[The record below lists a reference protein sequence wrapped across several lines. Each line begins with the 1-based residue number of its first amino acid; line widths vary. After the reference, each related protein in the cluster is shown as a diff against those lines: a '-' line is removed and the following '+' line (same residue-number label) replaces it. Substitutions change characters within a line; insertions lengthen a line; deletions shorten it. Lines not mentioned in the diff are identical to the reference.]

1 MAIAARRLNPDLLIG
16 TLSVAVLLIVW
27 DAAVRGGAL
36 DPIYVSSPSRIGAAA
51 VALASDPSF
60 HEHLV
65 VSGTEFL
72 VGFGSAVV
80 LGIPL
85 GLLAGTFRRLGFT
98 IEPTLTAAYVTPR
111 SSLLPALVLWFGFG
125 PQTTSLIV
133 FLGAFFVLFLNVMI
147 GANTADRQL
156 VSAARSF
163 SASQLRIF
171 RTIILP
177 HSVPYIVTGLR
188 LAVGRALI
196 GVVIGEIYA
205 ASAGLGYFI
214 HISGITLQIDKMFVA
229 ILGIGAAGLLS
240 NLLFS
245 VLERRTAPWRQ
256 GYREI

>member
-1 MAIAARRLNPDLLIG
+1 MKGSTGSSSRDVIIG
-16 TLSVAVLLIVW
+16 AVSVAVVLILW
-27 DAAVRGGAL
+27 DTAVRTGAL
-36 DPIYVSSPSRIGAAA
+36 DPIYVSSPSRIASAAM
-51 VALASDPSF
+51 ALAGDPSF
-60 HEHLV
+60 HEHLA

-72 VGFGSAVV
+72 TGFGAAVI

-85 GLLAGTFRRLGFT
+85 GLLAGTFPRLGYT

-111 SSLLPALVLWFGFG
+111 SSLLPALVLWFGYG

-133 FLGAFFVLFLNVMI
+133 FLGAFFVLFLNVMV
-147 GANTADRQL
+147 GASTADAQL
-156 VSAARSF
+156 IRAARSF
-163 SASQLRIF
+163 SASKAQIF
-171 RTIILP
+171 KTIIVP
-177 HSVPYIVTGLR
+177 HSVPNIVTGLR

-229 ILGIGAAGLLS
+229 IIGIGAAGLIS

-245 VLERRTAPWRQ
+245 MLERRSAPWRQ
-256 GYREI
+256 GLREL